1 MDRRKSPLRRRAAP
15 NGEYDLDRGFHESVV
30 RPFVGGY
37 FEEKFQGDVE
47 SYGSYYEG
55 RERDPRTDAGVEFRD
70 DFNTAFHAE
79 YGLLPDETVTGFAE
93 LMDLVLERQ
102 NVIVETTLDELRCR
116 LTEKRGLSQDVCDAF
131 IECFAIFSRARW
143 KEPPGDFR
151 HRDLYPWRFRRPL
164 SLIVRP
170 LLAFGRRDT
179 DSVLFG
185 AATLRIAASYLV
197 GKARAGTLP
206 QSFFRTAAMRAYAG
220 KMNERR
226 GRAFTQTVSQR
237 LQDAGWQTRTEVKM
251 TELGAPPDYGDIDV
265 VFGYRVPRGV
275 SKV

>member
-1 MDRRKSPLRRRAAP
+1 MGGRAVTRWSIDRLLAQAALLLQAATDSDAVHYGVCDPHIVIHP

-131 IECFAIFSRARW
+131 IECFAIFSPRW
-143 KEPPGDFR
+143 TPKSG
-151 HRDLYPWRFRRPL
+151 H
-164 SLIVRP
+164 
-170 LLAFGRRDT
+170 
-179 DSVLFG
+179 
-185 AATLRIAASYLV
+185 
-197 GKARAGTLP
+197 
-206 QSFFRTAAMRAYAG
+206 
-220 KMNERR
+220 
-226 GRAFTQTVSQR
+226 
-237 LQDAGWQTRTEVKM
+237 
-251 TELGAPPDYGDIDV
+251 
-265 VFGYRVPRGV
+265 
-275 SKV
+275 